1 MGQAVRRQRLGYGLG
16 IERTAAGERAWLSML
31 VATME
36 KISRREVRTVP
47 CDPRLLAMVH
57 LQLRRSMAP
66 RRPINHAAGSNHR
79 IKRVI

>member
-1 MGQAVRRQRLGYGLG
+1 
-16 IERTAAGERAWLSML
+16 ML